1 MKIASIAG
9 FSPIVRD
16 VAASQRFYRDTLR
29 IPFEGD
35 AGDYIYTDAL
45 DGAKHFG
52 LWPLSDAAR
61 SCFGTEE
68 WPGAVPVPQACLE
81 YEMESPDA
89 VSEGA
94 AELEAAGHQLLRRA
108 EAEPWGQI
116 TARLLSPEGLLVGLC
131 WTPWKH

>member
-1 MKIASIAG
+1 MQISFIAG

-16 VAASQRFYRDTLR
+16 PATSQRFYRDTLG

-35 AGDYIYTDAL
+35 AGEYVFTDKL
-45 DGAKHFG
+45 EGAKHFG
-52 LWPLSDAAR
+52 LWPLADAAR

-68 WPGAVPVPQACLE
+68 WPADVSVPQACLE
-81 YEMESPDA
+81 YEMASPEA
-89 VSEGA
+89 VGDGA
-94 AELEAAGHQLLRRA
+94 AELEAAGHRLLRRA

-131 WTPWKH
+131 WTPWMH